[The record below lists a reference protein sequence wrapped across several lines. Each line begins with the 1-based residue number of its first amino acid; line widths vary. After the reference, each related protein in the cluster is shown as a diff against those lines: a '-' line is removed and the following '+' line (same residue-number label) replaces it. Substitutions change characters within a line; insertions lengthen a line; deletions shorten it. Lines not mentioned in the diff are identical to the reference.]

1 MPGRAARSSTAASPD
16 RAGLS
21 GRDARGLGASEGED
35 EWASSQRRS
44 HTARVLK
51 LVFRVCRAHENVL
64 LESFSPVATTA
75 ASPWEVPSL
84 VLGWRP
90 SPRAARRGRGARLR
104 AHGTSRLLWAVSQS
118 PLSQVGLPIL
128 PLPAVLDRM
137 FVSPKC
143 ICWGTVPTVTVAGG
157 GEAGRLGP
165 WMGLVPFEE
174 KQEPPGLSQP
184 REDTEGGVRDGR
196 GEPWDLSRPTSC
208 QSREKWVSAVDEPQR
223 PWCSVT
229 AAELR
234 HTVIRWLI
242 RAACE

>member
-1 MPGRAARSSTAASPD
+1 MNNSLSTSADSGGNLGAGAPLSLLTRGAAGGEPVPGRAARSSTAASLD

-35 EWASSQRRS
+35 EWASSQRRP

-118 PLSQVGLPIL
+118 PLSQVGLPRVGTAHP
-128 PLPAVLDRM
+128 PLASCVGPDVCVPQMHMLGH
-137 FVSPKC
+137 SPHC
-143 ICWGTVPTVTVAGG
+143 DGG
-157 GEAGRLGP
+157 G
-165 WMGLVPFEE
+165 
-174 KQEPPGLSQP
+174 
-184 REDTEGGVRDGR
+184 
-196 GEPWDLSRPTSC
+196 
-208 QSREKWVSAVDEPQR
+208 
-223 PWCSVT
+223 
-229 AAELR
+229 
-234 HTVIRWLI
+234 RW
-242 RAACE
+242 

>member
-1 MPGRAARSSTAASPD
+1 MCCWNRFRLLLPLRRRPGKCRVSFSAGGRPRGLPAGGAVPVCVHTELHACSGQFPRARFP
-16 RAGLS
+16 RWGCPGS
-21 GRDARGLGASEGED
+21 GR
-35 EWASSQRRS
+35 
-44 HTARVLK
+44 
-51 LVFRVCRAHENVL
+51 
-64 LESFSPVATTA
+64 
-75 ASPWEVPSL
+75 
-84 VLGWRP
+84 
-90 SPRAARRGRGARLR
+90 
-104 AHGTSRLLWAVSQS
+104 
-118 PLSQVGLPIL
+118 PIL

-208 QSREKWVSAVDEPQR
+208 QSREKWVSAVDEPRR

-234 HTVIRWLI
+234 HTVIHWLI